1 MRKKVTHYSNIM
13 WIYGLYSLLIA
24 LDYFESVENYDECN
38 YIKKGIEHNE
48 KITGVELYKRLNES
62 DFENLTRTQR
72 VIQKQ
77 NAIKLIEDSKELL

>member
-1 MRKKVTHYSNIM
+1 M

-24 LDYFESVENYDECN
+24 LEYFEAVENYEECN
-38 YIKKGIEHNE
+38 YIKKGIERNE

-77 NAIKLIEDSKELL
+77 NARKLIEDSNELL